1 MKKQT
6 YTDVLCKAEAIAKDP
21 KSLKKNG
28 RFKMPVQRR
37 LSRLSVRIAFLS
49 QFEKPNQEYSY

>member
-6 YTDVLCKAEAIAKDP
+6 YIDVLCKAEAIAQDP
-21 KSLKKNG
+21 KSLKNNG

-37 LSRLSVRIAFLS
+37 LSRLSARIGFLS
-49 QFEKPNQEYSY
+49 QFEKPSEEYNY